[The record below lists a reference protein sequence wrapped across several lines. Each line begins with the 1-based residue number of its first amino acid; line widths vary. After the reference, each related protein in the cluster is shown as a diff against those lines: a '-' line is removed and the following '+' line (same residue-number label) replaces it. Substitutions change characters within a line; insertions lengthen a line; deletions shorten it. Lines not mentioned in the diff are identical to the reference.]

1 MNIDNNIKITIKTFY
16 GFENVLVEELKEL
29 NYTPTSI
36 LNRAVQVKGTW
47 HDIYFLNLHLRCAIS
62 VLAELAVFSIKSER
76 DLYLKTKQIKWDQ
89 LFSYNKTIAVKGAVF
104 SDTFRNTQYPLLLVK
119 DAVVDLFRDKY
130 GKRPDVST
138 SKPEILLDL
147 YVRNNLV
154 TLSLNTSGAPLFQRG
169 YRKEMGQAPLN
180 EVVAACLL
188 RMSGWDKKTPFLDPF
203 CGSGTILLEAALL
216 STGLPSNLER
226 RYYAFQNL
234 LNYNPDLWESIYNK
248 IERRQLKLPVPII
261 GSDISDSMVI
271 KARRNIRSFS
281 FARNLDIQV
290 KPFDSIKNN
299 DDPFFILT
307 NPPYGERMGEDID
320 VLYESIGNWLKTNMV
335 GSDFWMIS
343 SNMEAYK
350 NIGLKHANKIKVF
363 NGNIECSFRKFEIYK
378 GSLKDK

>member
-47 HDIYFLNLHLRCAIS
+47 HDVYFLNLHLRCAIS

-104 SDTFRNTQYPLLLVK
+104 SDIFRNTQYPLLLVK

-180 EVVAACLL
+180 EVVAACLI

-234 LNYNPDLWESIYNK
+234 LNYDPDLWESIYNK

-271 KARRNIRSFS
+271 KARRNIRCFS
-281 FARNLDIQV
+281 FARSLDIQV

-299 DDPFFILT
+299 ENPFFILT

-320 VLYESIGNWLKTNMV
+320 ELYESIGNWLKTNMV

-378 GSLKDK
+378 GSLKNK